1 MSEILALQSST
12 LQGMVNALIERAALL
27 RCRFESLQ
35 KQSFYVAIK
44 LIVVL
49 AVGRMTNVGLARQ
62 PDQVKPVAA
71 NERATTTTGDRNLEN
86 SGFESG
92 TDGWST
98 HVYGARST
106 IESDSTI
113 THGGKKS
120 LRISAAEPSDTA
132 LGQELMLHPGHW
144 YRLHGWVRTRSLDP
158 RGAPVFG
165 TFQIQM
171 PGGAGIIASGRNHQ
185 GHSDWSEVTIDFAAP
200 SGGRTRIAVFFVG
213 FGKGTGTAWFDDLKI
228 EEVDLAAE
236 PIRVTR
242 ERLPGTISP
251 LQYGQFIEY
260 LCDLVPGMW
269 AEKLYDGAFE
279 GLTPYK
285 FAFIRETDFKE
296 RPWLTV
302 DPDKRG
308 DVVRDRQYVVSG
320 DFSQRIRV
328 PEGKLGGAVGIFQE
342 GLAVDDRVACR
353 FSVSLRQE
361 GLRGS
366 VKVRLLR
373 TNGQEL
379 ASTSFEPRGEWQKF
393 QRRLVPAASDT
404 NARLEITLD
413 QPGTLWID
421 NASLMP
427 EDSVGGWRRDVVA
440 AVKALKP
447 GVIRFGGSALDEA
460 SLGEFE
466 WKDTIGDPDR
476 RKPFRA
482 WGGLQPTGP
491 GLEEIVQFCRLV
503 DAEPLICVRFSK
515 RTPQD
520 AAEQVQYF
528 NGAPDTPLG
537 ALRAR
542 NGHAEPYR
550 IKYWQVGNER
560 AGADYEASLA
570 AICRAMQETDP
581 SITVLSS
588 YPTAGVLQQ
597 AADRIRYVCPHQ
609 YNCAD
614 LDACQRELDAT
625 RSLIQRFAPGK
636 SIKVA
641 VTEWNTTAGD
651 WGPRRAMLW
660 TLENALAC
668 SRYHNFLHR
677 QADLVDI
684 ANRSNLTN
692 SFCSGIIQTDN
703 HRLYKT
709 PTWYAQ
715 QLYATH
721 AGSQPLKID
730 TAAPHQSVP
739 DVSATLSQDGS
750 TATLFAVNFTVADVV
765 RPMDFSAFDV
775 RPKEISIWTL
785 ADCLHTG
792 EPNATNSFDEPE
804 RISASATTFSVDGP
818 KFNYKFPAL
827 SLTVLE
833 WPGKNGIPTKT
844 K

>member
-1 MSEILALQSST
+1 
-12 LQGMVNALIERAALL
+12 MVNAPIERAAPE
-27 RCRFESLQ
+27 RCRFATFP
-35 KQSFYVAIK
+35 KRSFCLAIRVIVPL
-44 LIVVL
+44 LI
-49 AVGRMTNVGLARQ
+49 GSMSNVGLARQ
-62 PDQVKPVAA
+62 PDQVKPVVASDPTKTSVVQ
-71 NERATTTTGDRNLEN
+71 ENLQN

-132 LGQELMLHPGHW
+132 LGQELILHAGHW

-171 PGGAGIIASGRNHQ
+171 PGGAGIIASGTNHQ
-185 GHSDWSEVTIDFAAP
+185 GDSDWSEVTIDFAAP
-200 SGGRTRIAVFFVG
+200 PGGRTRIAVFFVG

-228 EEVDLAAE
+228 EEVNLAAE

-242 ERLPGTISP
+242 EKLPGTISP

-269 AEKLYDGAFE
+269 AEKLYDGSFE

-285 FAFIRETDFKE
+285 MAFIRETDFKE
-296 RPWLTV
+296 KPWLPV

-308 DVVRDRQYVVSG
+308 EVVRDRQHVVSG

-328 PEGKLGGAVGIFQE
+328 PEGKPGAAVGIFQE

-353 FSVSLRQE
+353 FSVHLRQE
-361 GLRGS
+361 ALRGP

-373 TNGQEL
+373 ANGQEL
-379 ASTSFEPRGEWQKF
+379 ASTSFEPTREWQKF
-393 QRRLVPAASDT
+393 QGRLVPAASDI
-404 NARLEITLD
+404 NARLQITLD

-427 EDSVGGWRRDVVA
+427 EDNVGGWRRDVVA

-447 GVIRFGGSALDEA
+447 GVIRFGGSALDDA
-460 SLGEFE
+460 NLGEFE

-520 AAEQVQYF
+520 AAGQVQYF
-528 NGAPDTPLG
+528 NGASDTPLG

-542 NGHAEPYR
+542 NGHAEPYQ

-560 AGADYEASLA
+560 AGADYEAGLD

-614 LDACQRELDAT
+614 LDGCQRELDAT

-660 TLENALAC
+660 TLENALSC
-668 SRYHNFLHR
+668 SRYHNLLHR

-709 PTWYAQ
+709 PTYYAQ
-715 QLYATH
+715 ELYATH
-721 AGSQPLKID
+721 AGNQPLKID
-730 TAAPHQSVP
+730 AAAPNRAPP

-750 TATLFAVNFTVADVV
+750 TITLFAVNFTAADAL
-765 RPMDFSAFDV
+765 RPVDFSAFDV
-775 RPKEISIWTL
+775 SPAEISIWTL
-785 ADCLHTG
+785 ADSKHAG
-792 EPNATNSFDEPE
+792 EPNATNRFDEPE
-804 RISASATTFSVDGP
+804 RISTSVTKFSPDGP

-827 SLTVLE
+827 SLTVFK
-833 WPGKNGIPTKT
+833 WPTKAGVTTKT